1 MNPCIAF
8 LRRVLLKTDALLC
21 DLFDPLVQGVKEM
34 PDRCPV
40 TINVKLER
48 KMFSR

>member
-21 DLFDPLVQGVKEM
+21 DLFDPLVQGEGWSLNEKCQTAV
-34 PDRCPV
+34 
-40 TINVKLER
+40 L
-48 KMFSR
+48 